1 MVLNEGAILRREV
14 MNLKEYTNHDATALG
29 QLVAAGEVSAAEL
42 AATARAA
49 YEALNPTLNAIV
61 EFYDDAESVRGSDNG
76 IFPGVPFLRKDVGA
90 SEAGRLQEM
99 GSRLFK
105 GYRPTEDSYYFERA
119 WAQGIRVIG
128 RSAVPELA
136 TSGFTESIANGITC
150 NPWNL
155 ERTAGGST
163 GGGSAAVAAG
173 IVPLAQAS
181 DGGGSIRIPAACCGL
196 VGLNPSRGRI
206 SGGPSD
212 QDSLYGL
219 AREFVVCRSV
229 RDMAG
234 ALDMF
239 AGPAPGDPF
248 IIAPPE
254 RSYREELARPTG
266 KLRVGVALTKWG
278 ETDVDAEVLDVVKHT
293 AEILQ
298 GMGHQVE
305 EFSIGFDPEDIVLAV
320 MGGFHLGIASLNEA
334 AAMMGRKI
342 DEDTLEPVNLKLY
355 RSGQTL
361 PMSHASEIFE
371 AMRRVRALVGVA
383 AQDFD
388 ILLTP
393 SLPSTA
399 RPHGEYSTARDDLSA
414 EEYVKGDI
422 RLFQFLGVFNVTGQ
436 PSVSLPLAQGLDGLP
451 IGVQVAGRLGDE
463 ATLVKVARDLEEAM
477 PWHTRLPPVHCGH

>member
-1 MVLNEGAILRREV
+1 MNINEYATL
-14 MNLKEYTNHDATALG
+14 DATALG
-29 QLVAAGEVSAAEL
+29 ELVAGGEVSAAEL
-42 AATARAA
+42 ASAARAA
-49 YEALNPTLNAIV
+49 YEALNPTLNAIL
-61 EFYDDAESVRGSDNG
+61 EFYDDAESVPGSASG
-76 IFPGVPFLRKDVGA
+76 IFPGVPFLRKDIGA

-99 GSRLFK
+99 GSRLFE
-105 GYRPTEDSYYFERA
+105 GYRPTEDSYYIERA
-119 WAQGIRVIG
+119 RAQGIRIVG

-136 TSGFTESIANGITC
+136 TSGFTESIVNGITC

-155 ERTAGGST
+155 KRTAGGST

-173 IVPLAQAS
+173 IVPLAHAS

-219 AREFVVCRSV
+219 SREFVVCRSV

-254 RSYREELARPTG
+254 RSYREELSRPTG
-266 KLRVGVALTKWG
+266 NLRVGIALTKWG
-278 ETDVDAEVLDVVKHT
+278 ESDVDAEVLHAVKRT
-293 AEILQ
+293 GETLQ
-298 GMGHQVE
+298 SMGHQIE
-305 EFSIGFDPEDIVLAV
+305 EFEAAFDPQDIVLAV

-342 DEDTLEPVNLKLY
+342 DNTTLEPVNLKLY
-355 RSGQTL
+355 QSGQLL
-361 PMSHASEIFE
+361 PMSHAGEIFE
-371 AMRRVRALVGVA
+371 AMRRVRALVGMA
-383 AQDFD
+383 AKDFD
-388 ILLTP
+388 VLLTP
-393 SLPSTA
+393 SLPGTA
-399 RPHGEYSTARDDLSA
+399 RPHGEYSTTREDLSA
-414 EEYVKGDI
+414 EEYMKGDI

-436 PSVSLPLAQGLDGLP
+436 PSVSLPLAQGSDGLP
-451 IGVQVAGRLGDE
+451 IGVQLAGRLGDE
-463 ATLVKVARDLEEAM
+463 AVLVRVARDLEEAM
-477 PWHTRLPPVHCGH
+477 PWHARTPPVHAANPAMS